1 MKLRELI
8 QYTKHLLK
16 GRRTKTS
23 LICLLPLGAELFF
36 RSAEACV
43 YSLLLYFGEIS
54 PIMLFSGNSTVQ
66 LAFTS
71 LCTLLRWIVTAPL
84 INAAA
89 FRLCGICGNADKGDT
104 PLSEIMLN
112 RRFFRRSLSAL
123 LWTKIVGLITLI
135 PAVFFGV
142 TAYSLLISSH
152 SAKELFMTAHA
163 IVLTVVSIVMWLSL
177 KLSLMAV
184 PFLLVQFPKKSVFR
198 VVRESIG
205 FMSGR
210 KSALVKLMAVY
221 LPPMLTV
228 AALPFLL
235 PELMTAF
242 SLSIDIYIKEDEYLE
257 RNKTDCGIRQAP
269 DSAKLPHRKKR
280 RFKAAADKA

>member
-1 MKLRELI
+1 MKLRKLI
-8 QYTKHLLK
+8 QYSKQLLR
-16 GRRTKTS
+16 GRRIKTS

-54 PIMLFSGNSTVQ
+54 PIMLFSGKSTVQ

-71 LCTLLRWIVTAPL
+71 ICTLLRWIVTAPL
-84 INAAA
+84 ISAAA
-89 FRLCGICGNADKGDT
+89 FRLCEVCGDTDKSCT
-104 PLSEIMLN
+104 PLSEIILN
-112 RRFFRRSLSAL
+112 RSFFRRSLAAL

-163 IVLTVVSIVMWLSL
+163 IMLTLVSIGMWISL
-177 KLSLMAV
+177 KLSLTAV
-184 PFLLVQFPKKSVFR
+184 PFLLVQFPKKSVFH

-205 FMSGR
+205 FMNGR
-210 KSALVKLMAVY
+210 KAALVKLMAVY

-228 AALPFLL
+228 IAVPILL

-257 RNKTDCGIRQAP
+257 RNKTYSRIRQAS

-280 RFKAAADKA
+280 SLKAAADKT